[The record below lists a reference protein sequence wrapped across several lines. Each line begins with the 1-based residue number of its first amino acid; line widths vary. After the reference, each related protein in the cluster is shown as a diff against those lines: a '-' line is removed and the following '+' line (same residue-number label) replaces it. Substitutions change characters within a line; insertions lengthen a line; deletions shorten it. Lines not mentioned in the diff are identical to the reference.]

1 MVKYGY
7 TILYVE
13 NVEKTISFYMNSFG
27 FSQKFFTPEKD
38 YAELDTGN
46 TILAFASYSIAEYN
60 GVEIIKS
67 NITNIPPAFELTF
80 VTTDLENDLKKAIES
95 GSKLVKEPLQ
105 KPWGQLVA
113 YIRDI
118 NGFLIELCTPVSEE

>member
-60 GVEIIKS
+60 GVEIIKL
-67 NITNIPPAFELTF
+67 NVTNIPKLT
-80 VTTDLENDLKKAIES
+80 I
-95 GSKLVKEPLQ
+95 PLIL
-105 KPWGQLVA
+105 P
-113 YIRDI
+113 
-118 NGFLIELCTPVSEE
+118 LIF